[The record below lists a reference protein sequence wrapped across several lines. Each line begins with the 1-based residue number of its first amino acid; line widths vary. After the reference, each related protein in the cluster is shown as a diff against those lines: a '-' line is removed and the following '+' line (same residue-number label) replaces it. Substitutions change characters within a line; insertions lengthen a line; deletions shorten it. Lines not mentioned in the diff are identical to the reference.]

1 MSLEKLLIFSTIYLK
16 RNTRKNPLC
25 MRRIYLSGPGSSSAA
40 SWCVSPA
47 APAESWSQN
56 CSDQGRRPNRTPRWS
71 CPSCPHSSCFPRC
84 RSRKAPPASSPRW
97 SSSGVWAH
105 LPGIQRRCRPPWGP
119 SGRQLHL
126 RCSSAVPEVMMCHG
140 EVTQPDSPTA
150 GSRRNLPAERKR
162 SWQKRRSRPQN
173 TRHDRIC
180 QLPKVPS
187 RLSPPPCPFLN
198 HWQTPQTIS
207 PAAVAVLHAELHF
220 FQKGSRS
227 CKVFLEED
235 RVPGALHYSAHKGK
249 HRPTALTFLP
259 HWPGLGYPV
268 PPPTEIEQWSS
279 PLCSTSQRL
288 PKLSGRATGAAFYRC
303 LRRDQWKGSPKPI
316 HQSASGFKT
325 RLY

>member
-1 MSLEKLLIFSTIYLK
+1 
-16 RNTRKNPLC
+16 

-97 SSSGVWAH
+97 SSWGVWAH

-207 PAAVAVLHAELHF
+207 AAAVAVLRAGFHF

-268 PPPTEIEQWSS
+268 PPPPRSNNGPAHSAQLLIGCQNFQVARQVQRSTGVCRGTNEKAAQS
-279 PLCSTSQRL
+279 PSTNQRPDL
-288 PKLSGRATGAAFYRC
+288 KQGYISN
-303 LRRDQWKGSPKPI
+303 
-316 HQSASGFKT
+316 
-325 RLY
+325 LYYVLT